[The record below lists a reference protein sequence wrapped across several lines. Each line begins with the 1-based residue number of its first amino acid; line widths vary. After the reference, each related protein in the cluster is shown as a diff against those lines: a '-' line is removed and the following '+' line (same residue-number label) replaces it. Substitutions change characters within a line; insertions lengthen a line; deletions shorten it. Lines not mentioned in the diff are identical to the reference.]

1 MAAKILPIETLQ
13 RLFRYEPET
22 GNVYWVAEGKG
33 RIKKKAAGTVVK
45 AGYIGIMIDG
55 KRYYAHRIA
64 WALHHG
70 KHPIDQ
76 LDHINGIKTD
86 NRIVNLRQ
94 ASNLQN
100 GKNIKTKRNNTSGY
114 SGVVFCKQTGKWR
127 VMIKVNSKSIHFGRY
142 KNLYDAVAI
151 RKKAEIQYFGEW
163 RRHDENLR

>member
-13 RLFRYEPET
+13 RLFRYEHET
-22 GNVYWVAEGKG
+22 GNVYWIAEGKG

-70 KHPIDQ
+70 KHPTDQ

-86 NRIVNLRQ
+86 NRIVNLRE
-94 ASNLQN
+94 ATNSQN
-100 GKNIKTKRNNTSGY
+100 GKNLSLNKNNKTGY
-114 SGVVFCKQTGKWR
+114 SGVCFKSNAWTAY
-127 VMIKVNSKSIHFGRY
+127 IKVDY
-142 KNLYDAVAI
+142 TNLYLGRFAKKEDAIAA
-151 RKKAEIQYFGEW
+151 RLKAEQEFYEEW
-163 RRHDENLR
+163 KRTRHENLR

>member
-13 RLFRYEPET
+13 RLFRYEHET
-22 GNVYWVAEGKG
+22 GNVYWIAEGKG

-100 GKNIKTKRNNTSGY
+100 GKNIKTKRNNTSGH

-142 KNLYDAVAI
+142 ENLYDAVAI
-151 RKKAEIQYFGEW
+151 RKKSGNSIFW
-163 RRHDENLR
+163 RMEKTR

>member
-22 GNVYWVAEGKG
+22 GNVYWIAEGKG

-70 KHPIDQ
+70 EHPVDQ
-76 LDHINGIKTD
+76 LDHINGIKID
-86 NRIVNLRQ
+86 NRIVNLRE
-94 ASNLQN
+94 ATNSQN
-100 GKNIKTKRNNTSGY
+100 GKNLSLKH
-114 SGVVFCKQTGKWR
+114 FQLCL
-127 VMIKVNSKSIHFGRY
+127 KV
-142 KNLYDAVAI
+142 
-151 RKKAEIQYFGEW
+151 
-163 RRHDENLR
+163 

>member
-13 RLFRYEPET
+13 RLFRYEQET
-22 GNVYWVAEGKG
+22 GNVYWIAEGKG

-70 KHPIDQ
+70 KHPTDQ

-86 NRIVNLRQ
+86 NRIVNLRE
-94 ASNLQN
+94 ATNSQN
-100 GKNIKTKRNNTSGY
+100 GKNLSLNKNNKTGY
-114 SGVVFCKQTGKWR
+114 SGVCFKSNAWTAY
-127 VMIKVNSKSIHFGRY
+127 IKVDY
-142 KNLYDAVAI
+142 TNLYLGRFAKKEDAIAA
-151 RKKAEIQYFGEW
+151 RLKAEQEFYGEW
-163 RRHDENLR
+163 KRTRHENLR